1 VSEAKKIIIPK
12 ATLTEP
18 CKKSDE
24 GATSWDGNKLLSP
37 GEQFFDRPVARKIK
51 YGKRTG
57 TYSWNLFPVV
67 VDGNA
72 ALWPEASLYILDRI
86 MGIVGPSMS
95 TYHSIADDL
104 AAYKRWLEDEEVDFK
119 HFPANK
125 LERPTY
131 RYRGDLMLKARAG
144 EIAIGSASRMVS
156 AVIGFYRWLEEEH
169 YFVPAHSPWVESDAH
184 IPLTDRKGFRR
195 YKKVKTTD
203 LRVHVPKQDDPYAGA
218 IADGGKLRPLP
229 MEEQIMLLDALKK
242 LGNIEMTLIHL
253 LALFTGARIQ
263 TVLTFRVRHARLV
276 LPKKEVEVAL
286 PVGHGTMID
295 TKYGK
300 RGTLFMPRWLYEK
313 LCIYSHSDRAH
324 TRRVKAGSDDENQYL
339 FLSNRGAPLYRSKED
354 RDEFD
359 ETLDIRHEK
368 VGQTVRQY
376 IKDMVLPTIKAM
388 TGKTMHYQ
396 LHDLRATFGM
406 NLTDMQLALVES
418 GKATLHEVREFVKF
432 RMMHE
437 SAATTDLYLQFRG
450 HQKLVRRVQ
459 EQYELYL
466 QSLAD
471 RAQGILS

>member
-1 VSEAKKIIIPK
+1 MSEAKKIIIPK

-18 CKKSDE
+18 CKKNDE
-24 GATSWDGNKLLSP
+24 GATPWDGNRLLSL
-37 GEQFFDRPVARKIK
+37 GEQYFDRPVARKIK

-57 TYSWNLFPVV
+57 TYSWNLLPVV

-86 MGIVGPSMS
+86 IGTVGPSMS
-95 TYHSIADDL
+95 TYHSIAEDL
-104 AAYKRWLEDEEVDFK
+104 AAYKRWLEDEDVDFR

-131 RYRGDLMLKARAG
+131 RYRGDLLMKARAG

-156 AVIGFYRWLEEEH
+156 AVIGFYRWLAEEQN
-169 YFVPAHSPWVESDAH
+169 FLPVHSPWVESDAY
-184 IPLTDRKGFRR
+184 IPLTDSKGLRR
-195 YKKVKTTD
+195 HKKIKATD
-203 LRVHVPKQDDPYAGA
+203 LRVHVPKQNDPYTGV
-218 IADGGKLRPLP
+218 IADGGSLRPLP

-253 LALFTGARIQ
+253 LALFSGARIQ
-263 TVLTFRVRHARLV
+263 TVLTLRVRHAQLE
-276 LPKKEVEVAL
+276 LPKSDSEMAL

-300 RGTLFMPRWLYEK
+300 RGVIFIPRWLYK
-313 LCIYSHSDRAH
+313 RLRIYSHSDRARA
-324 TRRVKAGSDDENQYL
+324 RRAKAGRDDENQYL

-354 RDEFD
+354 RDEFN
-359 ETLDIRHEK
+359 ESLNIRHEK

-376 IKDMVLPTIKAM
+376 IKDMVLPTIVEM
-388 TGKTMHYQ
+388 TGKVIRYRF
-396 LHDLRATFGM
+396 HDLRATFGM
-406 NLTDMQLALVES
+406 NLTDMQLKLVQD
-418 GKATLHEVREFVKF
+418 GKATLHDVREFVKF

-437 SAATTDLYLQFRG
+437 SAATTDLYLQYRG
-450 HQKLVRRVQ
+450 LQKLVRHVQ
-459 EQYELYL
+459 KEYEDYL
-466 QSLAD
+466 QLLAD